1 MRIYSKQAFLIGP
14 GYCKNGNTEEVFKT
28 VPFSFQDMPDKF
40 AVDNTFKAAVKAG
53 LIIPYES
60 APVVNVNP
68 PVKNDVDEEKTDSEF
83 EASSSEHKEQLESI
97 EDFYTNLK
105 TKGKDET
112 QALAEKYGA
121 EFIKDAK
128 LSENKKRVFEAYK
141 IYFEEHN

>member
-40 AVDNTFKAAVKAG
+40 SEDKTFKAAVKAG
-53 LIIPYES
+53 LIIPYNA
-60 APVVNVNP
+60 APVVNVGSVNTP
-68 PVKNDVDEEKTDSEF
+68 TDEGKAESEPD
-83 EASSSEHKEQLESI
+83 ASSSEHKEQLESI
-97 EDFYTNLK
+97 EDFYTTLK
-105 TKGKDET
+105 TKAKEEV
-112 QALAEKYGA
+112 QKLADKYGA
-121 EFIKDAK
+121 EFIKDDK